1 MENEP
6 RAVPVLPSLNE
17 RNAVSTDKFDRG
29 WRFLTS
35 DYILSRLQ
43 RLDEMLN
50 DPANSRRLGYLFEQR
65 EFWEKQLP
73 LCRKREA
80 SGYTL
85 PQENS

>member
-1 MENEP
+1 M
-6 RAVPVLPSLNE
+6 S
-17 RNAVSTDKFDRG
+17 DKFDRD

-43 RLDEMLN
+43 HLDEMLN
-50 DPANSRRLGYLFEQR
+50 DPANSQRLGYLFEQR

-80 SGYTL
+80 AQRYTPL
-85 PQENS
+85 QENS